1 MNMTLMGLSLR
12 VKDVKAVLRRIK
24 VSESIVN
31 NAIFSL

>member
-24 VSESIVN
+24 VSESI
-31 NAIFSL
+31 SQ